1 MRLKVEN
8 DTLVRDTTTNAI
20 LETDIA
26 KLNKHRAIRR
36 SLQEKEDRVDMLLE
50 RINKL
55 EETLERITNGQFD
68 S

>member
-1 MRLKVEN
+1 MKLKVEN

-36 SLQEKEDRVDMLLE
+36 SLQEKEDKVDMLLE

-55 EETLERITNGQFD
+55 EETLERITNGKFD
-68 S
+68 A